1 LSAII
6 VTEVTRYRQ
15 TRHLV
20 QTVSAGIIKL
30 NLAFK
35 DVILLFRRHLLLLL
49 MTLSG
54 IGTPVYAAV
63 PPPNIVIFLMDDV
76 GQTDIGVFGNPVIKT
91 PNIDRLAH
99 EGMRFDNAF
108 LTTSSC
114 TASRASILTGLY
126 PHETGA
132 SGLGDILP
140 ANDESLPHLLKN
152 AGYYTAAVGKWHL
165 GEPFKSHFDR
175 VVDMREDTGS
185 ADWLP
190 EFARRPKDKPFF
202 FWFASHDAHIPY
214 DWKPPLKTYSPA
226 EVIVQPWQSD
236 TYYERQLIS
245 LYYNEITRADHSIG
259 ILISTLRNEGLLDN
273 TIVIVLSDN
282 GAMFG
287 GAKARLYDEGLKTP
301 LVMRFPPR
309 ITADITNTQLVSSV
323 DLVPTLLE
331 AAHIQVPSVMD
342 GISLW
347 PTIMQPE
354 KPVRSFIFAERNNI
368 EHPAF
373 ARAIRSNHFLFKRNY
388 LGRRL
393 CDPLNGLLIGERP
406 RYRVHAEFYDLIKDP
421 LAQHNLIHDPE
432 YTSDIFRYR
441 SMMNKLMY
449 LQKDVAPPLILEQCE
464 PMPWDKNIQI
474 NWPVTPNE

>member
-1 LSAII
+1 
-6 VTEVTRYRQ
+6 
-15 TRHLV
+15 
-20 QTVSAGIIKL
+20 
-30 NLAFK
+30 
-35 DVILLFRRHLLLLL
+35 
-49 MTLSG
+49 M
-54 IGTPVYAAV
+54 PVYAAA
-63 PPPNIVIFLMDDV
+63 PPPNIVFFVLDDV
-76 GQTDIGVFGNPVIKT
+76 GQTDIGAFGNPVIQT

-99 EGMRFDNAF
+99 EGMRFNNAF

-126 PHETGA
+126 PNETGA
-132 SGLGDILP
+132 PGLGDILP
-140 ANDESLPHLLKN
+140 AMVESLPRLLKN

-165 GEPFKSHFDR
+165 GQPFKSHFNR

-236 TYYERQLIS
+236 THYERQLIA

-259 ILISTLRNEGLLDN
+259 ILISSLRNEGLLDN

-287 GAKARLYDEGLKTP
+287 DAKARLYDEGLKTP
-301 LVMRFPPR
+301 LVIRFPPR
-309 ITADITNTQLVSSV
+309 ITADITNTQLVSSI

-331 AAHIQVPSVMD
+331 AAHIQVPQVMD
-342 GISLW
+342 GVSLW

-354 KPVRSFIFAERNNI
+354 KPVRNFIYAQRNNI

-373 ARAIRSNHFLFKRNY
+373 GRAIRSEHFLFKRNY

-406 RYRVHAEFYDLIKDP
+406 RYRLYAEFYDLSKDP

-432 YTSDIFRYR
+432 YTSVIFHYR
-441 SMMNKLMY
+441 SLMNKLMY
-449 LQKDVAPPLILEQCE
+449 VNNDVAPPLILEQCK
-464 PMPWDKNIQI
+464 PLPWGQNIRI
-474 NWPVTPNE
+474 DWPVTPDT